1 MSFSLSFGIRD
12 DRPNKKGEVS
22 IFLRYINKRDWVNI
36 PLKRTIDPKFWS
48 KDASQPKTS
57 YPLCDVLR
65 KEMFHFEER
74 YTQFIHKYFQEK
86 GEYPPST
93 YLKQIKD
100 YSLKEEE
107 TIPVRVDLLIS
118 ELFKMY
124 VENKKKDG
132 FKKATLN
139 IYQYTKDKWD
149 EFSDGRYLFV
159 TEMNLDVLEHFRSF
173 LFQKDLKENTVGK
186 YIKTIKGFLNFC
198 YFQKEITEIPIS
210 FKKIVVDKEYGTE
223 IVHLT
228 KDEFEQVKREV
239 FYSGWYGTPQLGLS
253 DREKLIGQIFVF
265 LCSTGFSYVDFS
277 NLRLH
282 HIQIEN
288 NKLEDEKYVTIE
300 ISRQKLKTIHKS
312 IIPIVDVTIDI
323 LLEWVAIERDV
334 YSYNQVSLKRKKSLL
349 EHMLKLI
356 EKGKLKKEHHPRLVK
371 YIPQQVFNREI
382 KKVLEKIGIDR
393 RINLVWRIRN
403 EKLEKS
409 QHLWEVVS
417 SHTGR
422 RTYVTLSLEQGVS
435 HHHLMLTTGH
445 TKTATLLKYN
455 KTSRKSVVKEF
466 ESKVTNSGI
475 PGSNNNS

>member
-1 MSFSLSFGIRD
+1 
-12 DRPNKKGEVS
+12 
-22 IFLRYINKRDWVNI
+22 
-36 PLKRTIDPKFWS
+36 
-48 KDASQPKTS
+48 
-57 YPLCDVLR
+57 
-65 KEMFHFEER
+65 
-74 YTQFIHKYFQEK
+74 
-86 GEYPPST
+86 
-93 YLKQIKD
+93 
-100 YSLKEEE
+100 
-107 TIPVRVDLLIS
+107 
-118 ELFKMY
+118 
-124 VENKKKDG
+124 
-132 FKKATLN
+132 
-139 IYQYTKDKWD
+139 
-149 EFSDGRYLFV
+149 
-159 TEMNLDVLEHFRSF
+159 MNLDVLEHFRSF

-323 LLEWVAIERDV
+323 LLEWVAIERDI
-334 YSYNQVSLKRKKSLL
+334 YSYDQVSLKSKKSLL
-349 EHMLKLI
+349 EHMLKMI

-382 KKVLEKIGIDR
+382 KKVLEKIGLNR
-393 RINLVWRIRN
+393 RINLVWRIKN

-445 TKTATLLKYN
+445 TKTSTLLKYN
-455 KTSRKSVVKEF
+455 KTSRKSVYKEF
-466 ESKVTNSGI
+466 ENKVTNSGI

>member
-48 KDASQPKTS
+48 KDAAQPKTS
-57 YPLCDVLR
+57 YPLCDALR

-74 YTQFIHKYFQEK
+74 YIQLIHKYFQEK

-118 ELFKMY
+118 ELFKLY

-132 FKKATLN
+132 FKKSTLN

-210 FKKIVVDKEYGTE
+210 FKKIVIDKEHGTE

-228 KDEFEQVKREV
+228 KDEF
-239 FYSGWYGTPQLGLS
+239 
-253 DREKLIGQIFVF
+253 
-265 LCSTGFSYVDFS
+265 LCSTGFSYVDFT

-288 NKLEDEKYVTIE
+288 NRLEDEKYVTIE
-300 ISRQKLKTIHKS
+300 ISRQKLKSIHKS

-323 LLEWVAIERDV
+323 LLEWIAIERDV

-356 EKGKLKKEHHPRLVK
+356 EKGKLKKEHHPRLLK

-403 EKLEKS
+403 EKLERS

-445 TKTATLLKYN
+445 MKTTTLLKYN
-455 KTSRKSVVKEF
+455 KTSRKSVVKEY